1 MNNSTNYTKVSS
13 LNDIELSFKDQK
25 TLVIDQRLDAD
36 TIISILDKIIKD
48 EAEEYSKNTQMLTA
62 NIVLKG
68 LSSESLVVI
77 YKHLL
82 ECDSLVNSSLILNIL
97 NLIKMYNAFDD
108 SFFAHELIHFKD
120 LEQFLDVKLELK
132 AALEK
137 FINRIGV
144 YYLSIMSSAH
154 KTAYTYLD
162 QPVELPYLYKRIILS
177 SDFIILSGI
186 LSKCKTLST
195 NELYIVKDA
204 YMYLAE
210 CAKKMQL
217 ADALLNLFVSP
228 AKLVE

>member
-1 MNNSTNYTKVSS
+1 MNNSTNYAKVSS

-228 AKLVE
+228 AKLAE

>member
-1 MNNSTNYTKVSS
+1 M
-13 LNDIELSFKDQK
+13 
-25 TLVIDQRLDAD
+25 
-36 TIISILDKIIKD
+36 
-48 EAEEYSKNTQMLTA
+48 
-62 NIVLKG
+62 
-68 LSSESLVVI
+68 
-77 YKHLL
+77 
-82 ECDSLVNSSLILNIL
+82 
-97 NLIKMYNAFDD
+97 
-108 SFFAHELIHFKD
+108 
-120 LEQFLDVKLELK
+120 
-132 AALEK
+132 
-137 FINRIGV
+137 

-195 NELYIVKDA
+195 SELYIVKDA

-228 AKLVE
+228 AKLAE

>member
-25 TLVIDQRLDAD
+25 TLVIDQHLDAD

-82 ECDSLVNSSLILNIL
+82 ECDNLVNSSLILNIL

-154 KTAYTYLD
+154 KTTYTYLD

-228 AKLVE
+228 AKLAE

>member
-228 AKLVE
+228 AKLAE

>member
-186 LSKCKTLST
+186 LSKCKALST

-228 AKLVE
+228 AKLAE